1 MEVKQEPVVGSPPQQ
16 LLFIAPPSG
25 HDDTRYVLPTWRRYT
40 VLFVIS
46 WMALSITWSSTS
58 LFVATNEISA
68 DFNTTPTTLNIIN
81 AAMLV
86 LMGSS
91 SLMWVP
97 LGRIWGRERSYTAAI
112 VILLGASIGTALAP
126 NTAVF
131 TLMRLLGGV
140 PGTYFMVAG
149 QTILTDIFPPVRQ
162 CQS

>member
-1 MEVKQEPVVGSPPQQ
+1 MEAKEETSIGEPPQQ
-16 LLFIAPPSG
+16 LLFAAPPSS
-25 HDDTRYVLPTWRRYT
+25 HDGTRIVLPTWRRYT

-58 LFVATNEISA
+58 LFVATNEIST
-68 DFNTTPTTLNIIN
+68 DFHTTPTTLNIIN
-81 AAMLV
+81 AAMLL

-91 SLMWVP
+91 CLVWVP
-97 LGRIWGRERSYTAAI
+97 LSRIWGRERSYTAAI

-131 TLMRLLGGV
+131 TLMRLLGGI

-149 QTILTDIFPPVRQ
+149 QTILTDIFPPVRRT
-162 CQS
+162 